1 MAATVTT
8 VLDANATVAA
18 AVAAEAEAGRDLEAK
33 EDHLAASRLAAVAAV
48 EAVRA
53 AEAAVEAANEA
64 ARDATK
70 RRAYVEERRAVYEK
84 QLRKRRREA
93 AKAVE
98 AADERERRRL
108 RKVARREEAEAR
120 AKLAQ
125 EFGGPVP
132 ELTPEQ
138 VAEAAETFG
147 SADWTDAGKQRLGDA
162 IHVMWQLIRTGQ
174 YPPAVAPDE
183 DGLADT
189 PWPQPI
195 DFGQLQGA
203 MHSRGLFDDMGNLV
217 GVRPLSGADADSGW
231 NDLDL
236 LLHVQDRFM
245 ENTGVCA
252 AHDDEAML
260 YVFNSSDQFLF

>member
-1 MAATVTT
+1 MAT

-33 EDHLAASRLAAVAAV
+33 EDHLAASRLAAVAA
-48 EAVRA
+48 
-53 AEAAVEAANEA
+53 EAAVKAANEI

-84 QLRKRRREA
+84 RLKKRRR
-93 AKAVE
+93 E

-120 AKLAQ
+120 AKLVQ

-162 IHVMWQLIRTGQ
+162 IRVMWRLIRTGK

-203 MHSRGLFDDMGNLV
+203 MHSRGLIDRMGNLV
-217 GVRPLSGADADSGW
+217 GVGALSGADADSGW

-236 LLHVQDRFM
+236 LLHVWDRFM
-245 ENTGVCA
+245 ENTGICA
-252 AHDDEAML
+252 AHDNEAML
-260 YVFNSSDQFLF
+260 YVFNSSDQYLF